1 MFSLKNIS
9 KAIVWLVVRTIAF
22 FVLVWI
28 FIGMNPTETYR
39 TIADRAMSLK
49 NGTFSFSQSLSKTAN
64 SMKRVANHH
73 LNEAAER
80 TDGIDPYQRYNST
93 LDQKTRSGGTDLN
106 KF

>member
-9 KAIVWLVVRTIAF
+9 KAIVWLVVRAIAF

-28 FIGMNPTETYR
+28 FLGMNPTETYQK
-39 TIADRAMSLK
+39 IADRAVSLK
-49 NGTFSFSQSLSKTAN
+49 NGTFSFSQSLSKTAS
-64 SMKRVANHH
+64 SMNRVADHH

-80 TDGIDPYQRYNST
+80 TDGVDPYQRYNST
-93 LDQKTRSGGTDLN
+93 LDHNTRSGGADLN

>member
-9 KAIVWLVVRTIAF
+9 KAIVWLVVHTVIF

-39 TIADRAMSLK
+39 KIADRAISLK
-49 NGTFSFSQSLSKTAN
+49 NGTFSFSQSLSKTAA
-64 SMKRVANHH
+64 SMKRVSDHH

-93 LDQKTRSGGTDLN
+93 LDQKTRSGGVELN